1 MLFIFFKM
9 NCCTSKKKYTDLGD
23 IDLKTGDI
31 VLFNEDPRCGSI
43 FVLIDWAIRCW
54 TGSPYSHAGLVVVD
68 PPWPCGEGKLK
79 GTYIWDSS
87 QHIHEDP
94 CDGKIKFGIA
104 LVPIDQYIHD
114 ANEKHQKL
122 YKRSPADPNTYG
134 LFSDTAI
141 QKLHTKVYGKP
152 YDNSFSHWWAGMW
165 HILIPRTASRF
176 WCSAF
181 VSYALTEVGV
191 FKEDTDW
198 SVISPAD
205 LSSQTKNPYMK
216 NRWRHAYKKDELFS
230 EF

>member
-1 MLFIFFKM
+1 M